1 MLEREENMVY
11 SSLGLY
17 PKSVDQL
24 IQEVQLSASEMIRI
38 LTGLEIKGFIQQIS
52 KNYYIRCE

>member
-1 MLEREENMVY
+1 MVY